1 MSGVGR
7 RIDRWMIAAD
17 ADCRQ
22 TPDTEQVISRSC
34 HRQDT
39 LEWMAAVFVS
49 RGEAL
54 PVVEPPHLIPAVSSP
69 SLFILLQC

>member
-1 MSGVGR
+1 MGR

-54 PVVEPPHLIPAVSSP
+54 PVVDLIPAVSSP